1 MTVEEEEALFTRE
14 NVEKIHVPDIVIE
27 DLVDIIEEKLKKSGM
42 YFRIAHRVKAVD
54 STVDKMRMKQYGVD
68 GSENEHR
75 KLQDLVGLRIILYY
89 SDDMRICMNL
99 LDTLFSEPGVWETSE
114 NNDYE
119 FRAMK
124 TNGVFR
130 MPSYL
135 WKSIENPVLQD
146 YIDDTFEIQVR
157 TNAFEGWHEIE
168 HDMRYKGTAFVGED
182 SEGLAR
188 KMNSILATFELC
200 DDTIVSVMEDLGHRH
215 YKNGHWDNMLRCHY
229 RLTFTSDRLSPE
241 IAECFAQDQDLAK
254 IFYKFP
260 RYPAIRELWNDMS
273 PETPPLTLDRIVQV
287 VNDIG
292 PRNENLYKAIE
303 TVRSRQEKPAV
314 VRRHKFEPFKPL
326 GRYKV
331 FQAQAYLNTANLSAQ
346 DAFRKGCDYIYS
358 WIHSR
363 LGDVFE
369 DLPEETD
376 SFYGVRPGYQAEVN
390 FRPDKLYFREITTHL
405 DTRVPDRIWISTASI
420 AGQEDGRLLFRVS
433 NEYAEPEE
441 NYRDP
446 ENILFSR
453 PNFYGEI
460 GDNIGLI
467 DGERMRESVRKVT
480 AESADEFTALV
491 SDPHRTFPVV
501 VFLTKDGEWADEF
514 DMDYFAYLVGYYAHV
529 KHITDEDIAKKFA
542 DRYGLDPQRYQ
553 DSITVIFP
561 DGRLQTSYREEILNA
576 SFEVIKVDRRKYW
589 NEKGCRAFRRQL
601 IATIREENIR
611 GVTADEIGRSL

>member
-1 MTVEEEEALFTRE
+1 MTLEEEEALFTRE
-14 NVEKIHVPDIVIE
+14 NVEKIHVPDIVVE

-54 STVDKMRMKQYGVD
+54 SMVDKMRMKQYGVD

-99 LDTLFSEPGVWETSE
+99 LDTLFSEPGEWETSE
-114 NNDYE
+114 NTDYE

-229 RLTFTSDRLSPE
+229 RLTFTSERLSPE
-241 IAECFAQDQDLAK
+241 IAQCFAQDQDLAK

-260 RYPAIRELWNDMS
+260 RFPAIRELWNDMS
-273 PETPPLTLDRIVQV
+273 QETPPLTLDRIVEV

-292 PRNENLYKAIE
+292 PRNESLYRAIE
-303 TVRSRQEKPAV
+303 AVRSRQEKPAV

-331 FQAQAYLNTANLSAQ
+331 FQAQAYLNTANIPPQ
-346 DAFRKGCDYIYS
+346 DAFRKASDYIYS
-358 WIHSR
+358 WVHSR
-363 LGDVFE
+363 FGEVFP

-376 SFYGVRPGYQAEVN
+376 SFYGMRPGYLVEVTY
-390 FRPDKLYFREITTHL
+390 RPQEQSFQETTTHL
-405 DTRVPDRIWISTASI
+405 DTRIPNRTWISTASI
-420 AGQEDGRLLFRVS
+420 TRGEDGRLLFRVD
-433 NEYAEPEE
+433 NAYAEPEE

-460 GDNIGLI
+460 ADNIGLI
-467 DGERMRESVRKVT
+467 DGERMRESVRRVSR
-480 AESADEFTALV
+480 ESAGDFLSLL

-501 VFLTKDGEWADEF
+501 VFITKDGAWADEF
-514 DMDYFAYLVGYYAHV
+514 DMDYFAYLVGYYTHV
-529 KHITDEDIAKKFA
+529 KQITDEETAGAFAKHF
-542 DRYGLDPQRYQ
+542 DLDPGRYQ
-553 DSITVIFP
+553 DSITIIFP
-561 DGRLQTSYREEILNA
+561 DGRYQTSYKEDIQNA

-611 GVTADEIGRSL
+611 GVAPAEIGKRI